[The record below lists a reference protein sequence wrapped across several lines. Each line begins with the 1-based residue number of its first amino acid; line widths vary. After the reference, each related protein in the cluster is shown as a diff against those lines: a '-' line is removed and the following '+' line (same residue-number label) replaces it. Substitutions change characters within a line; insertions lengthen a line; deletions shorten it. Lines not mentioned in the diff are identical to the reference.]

1 MSAAYDASDR
11 RGGPGLGIAGPRTG
25 DEWLRT
31 RPIEEQLAEYAR
43 REAEDAAEALPET
56 KAAIASCDGGEYC
69 SCASARIM
77 VARMTTRTAAADSD
91 SLHVLVRH
99 DKTVTVTLEAG
110 GR

>member
-43 REAEDAAEALPET
+43 REAEDVAEAAPET
-56 KAAIASCDGGEYC
+56 EGRNRRLIKKP
-69 SCASARIM
+69 ARIFGE
-77 VARMTTRTAAADSD
+77 TAARRSFCF
-91 SLHVLVRH
+91 VR
-99 DKTVTVTLEAG
+99 
-110 GR
+110 